1 MLIIKNTYFHP
12 RPLAPPSLNSIL
24 TASFQEHHS
33 QSMLINKATYFDV
46 RPLAPLS
53 LARSEW
59 LLLAGPG
66 KSPLRARTLLR
77 CFIFLCFVLFR
88 VLVFIL
94 AWTDKSLFCVRIILI
109 RQLSGESAWED
120 FVIVGKTPTRRGHV
134 RAIFQV
140 CRANFCQWICVFFCI
155 HI

>member
-1 MLIIKNTYFHP
+1 MLIMKNTYFDVH
-12 RPLAPPSLNSIL
+12 PLAPLSLHSIL
-24 TASFQEHHS
+24 TVFFNNIILS
-33 QSMLINKATYFDV
+33 QCWLTRPPISMCAHWV
-46 RPLAPLS
+46 PLS

-77 CFIFLCFVLFR
+77 CFIFLYSFLFR
-88 VLVFIL
+88 VLVLIL